1 MLALKKKK
9 LATVDGVL
17 MADKE
22 TIKREIL
29 RIAGNPS
36 AGPIKELAEEWAS
49 ALLLRSMRSRL
60 KKPESLR

>member
-1 MLALKKKK
+1 
-9 LATVDGVL
+9 

-22 TIKREIL
+22 AIKREIL

-49 ALLLRSMRSRL
+49 AIVALDEEPTKETRVIAVAEKR
-60 KKPESLR
+60 